1 MRPRFSVVIPTRNS
15 ADSISR
21 TIVGVLSQTFAA
33 VEVVIVDDASTDDTL
48 DVVRMLADSR
58 VRVISNANVPDRPTD
73 ELSERPTDQHTTG
86 LGIVRSTGFQRC
98 SGHWATTLD
107 PGDEVDPGWLARMG
121 RLSDRSGASFVTCG
135 GIQRFSDMSETPISP
150 IPVPEMGPVKACLR
164 SGSFIAPSEYFRALS
179 PSRLDDMVTAG
190 ISIIDAVTQHD
201 EQCIST
207 PEPLVH
213 WTDGVASDRVESD
226 DERQLSRLMAALE
239 TLALTPIPDGQLLA
253 RYAAMGGEIA
263 SRLGY
268 RADARRLFAIARDT
282 LPRVPQYWVEWV
294 GSLIPSRSNSVN
306 G

>member
-1 MRPRFSVVIPTRNS
+1 MVRPRFSVVIPTRNS
-15 ADSISR
+15 ADSLSR

-33 VEVVIVDDASTDDTL
+33 VEVVVVDDASTDDTL

-58 VRVISNANVPDRPTD
+58 VRVINN
-73 ELSERPTDQHTTG
+73 TG
-86 LGIVRSTGFQRC
+86 EHEGPGAVRATGFQHC
-98 SGHWATTLD
+98 SGRWATTLD
-107 PGDEVDPGWLARMG
+107 PGDEVEPGWLARMG

-135 GIQRFSDMSETPISP
+135 GTQRFSDMSETAIAP
-150 IPVPEMGPVKACLR
+150 IPVPEMGQVKACLR
-164 SGSFIAPSEYFRALS
+164 SGSFIAPSGYFRALP

-190 ISIIDAVTQHD
+190 ISIIDSVKGDD
-201 EQCIST
+201 ERCIST

-213 WTDGVASDRVESD
+213 WTDRVVGDRDASD

-268 RADARRLFAIARDT
+268 RADARKLFAIARDT
-282 LPRVPQYWVEWV
+282 LPQVPQYWMDWA
-294 GSLIPSRSNSVN
+294 GSLLPFRMNSAD